1 MSAAYFEDHPT
12 DPDKVIMRKKP
23 RLDQGP
29 DYERGFIDGMQYQM
43 QSSVDRAVNSMT
55 VEINS
60 SNTVAVD
67 REYYW
72 QPMDTCPRGV
82 KVQLLGAGGVAVYGQ
97 YHGKDPWWTHWAP
110 LPVKPKENT

>member
-1 MSAAYFEDHPT
+1 
-12 DPDKVIMRKKP
+12 
-23 RLDQGP
+23 
-29 DYERGFIDGMQYQM
+29 
-43 QSSVDRAVNSMT
+43 MT

-110 LPVKPKENT
+110 LPVKPKNEPVKVRESRESHGHLWIDALYKPQEEK

>member
-1 MSAAYFEDHPT
+1 MTNTEIAVLAYRAGFGDKTENSIRIEDFA
-12 DPDKVIMRKKP
+12 KLKKFAEIILGNRP
-23 RLDQGP
+23 L
-29 DYERGFIDGMQYQM
+29 F
-43 QSSVDRAVNSMT
+43 
-55 VEINS
+55 EINS

-110 LPVKPKENT
+110 LPVRQKEGDES

>member
-1 MSAAYFEDHPT
+1 MPDGAVHLRRLLASKVDH
-12 DPDKVIMRKKP
+12 V
-23 RLDQGP
+23 
-29 DYERGFIDGMQYQM
+29 
-43 QSSVDRAVNSMT
+43 MT

-60 SNTVAVD
+60 ARTVAVD

-110 LPVKPKENT
+110 LPVKPKEDK

>member
-1 MSAAYFEDHPT
+1 
-12 DPDKVIMRKKP
+12 
-23 RLDQGP
+23 
-29 DYERGFIDGMQYQM
+29 
-43 QSSVDRAVNSMT
+43 MT

-60 SNTVAVD
+60 ANTVAVD

-110 LPVKPKENT
+110 LPVKPKEKNNA

>member
-1 MSAAYFEDHPT
+1 MTHEELFSLA
-12 DPDKVIMRKKP
+12 DKVG
-23 RLDQGP
+23 L
-29 DYERGFIDGMQYQM
+29 GFIRHASDKDIEKFEAFAKLVAQRDG
-43 QSSVDRAVNSMT
+43 ASMT
-55 VEINS
+55 IEINS
-60 SNTVAVD
+60 ANTVAVD

-110 LPVKPKENT
+110 LPVKQKEKKD